1 MPTYNKDKEAIARL
15 NREQFR
21 VTQQNATERPF
32 QNTFWDHDEP
42 GIYVTSSPANPCFH
56 LSISLRAVAGGR
68 VSQNPWNPRMLRRD
82 RIPATA

>member
-15 NREQFR
+15 TPEQFR

-42 GIYVTSSPANPCFH
+42 GIYVDVVRRTSIF
-56 LSISLRAVAGGR
+56 ISR
-68 VSQNPWNPRMLRRD
+68 
-82 RIPATA
+82 